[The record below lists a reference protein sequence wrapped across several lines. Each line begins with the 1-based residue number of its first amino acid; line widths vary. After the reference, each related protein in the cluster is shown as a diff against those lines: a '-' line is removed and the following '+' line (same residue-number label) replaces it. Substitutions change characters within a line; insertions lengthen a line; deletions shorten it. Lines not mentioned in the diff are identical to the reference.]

1 MRLAEILL
9 ESIAIQLYNLLA
21 INGMC
26 ILEKKEFLYVL
37 LFMIVPDK

>member
-9 ESIAIQLYNLLA
+9 EVIAIQLYNLLA
-21 INGMC
+21 INDMC

-37 LFMIVPDK
+37 LFMIVTF